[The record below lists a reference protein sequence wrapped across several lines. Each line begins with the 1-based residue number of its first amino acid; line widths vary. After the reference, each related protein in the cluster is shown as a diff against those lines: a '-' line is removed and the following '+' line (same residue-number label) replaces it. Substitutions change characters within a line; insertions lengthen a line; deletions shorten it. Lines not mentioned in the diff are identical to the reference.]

1 MIHHTTFGKE
11 MTRMK
16 SWSVVA
22 LAFVLL
28 LMVPVVANGA
38 TVPQSTFSPSADA
51 LLPSHDYVWQEING
65 FCAWAAT
72 AMAMQYAGVDVDLY
86 DVFAATTIGFS
97 FAYFRYDDAF
107 LMYPGALLTQVEP
120 TDFLA
125 DLYGVNYTQY
135 FGTDIPDLEQTVQV
149 YQSEGINIGLIDG
162 QTEAMDLMRTT
173 IDSGYPIL
181 ISVDPMFLPA
191 SDYNILRDQGLSGGG
206 HGILV
211 VGYNDTSTIATI
223 IDPGV
228 GSFGE
233 NFSYPID
240 GRGNY
245 SSISYTLL
253 LDAWSSRY
261 YITSTFFPLSLP
273 SSTIDDKLGPMVRD
287 KLLGV
292 GTTYFPTS
300 PNAYVGKFGQA
311 GFRGLSTDLTP
322 DNLKSYLSLFD
333 DVEDEVNFKTS
344 LLYFIGIGLEA
355 QVTLQYLSYR
365 TALYALPALM
375 PDSDLTDFVT
385 AGAAALLAFD
395 ELADNSTLVFPG
407 NLSQHNGFVAST
419 FRGIADAYNSSENLD
434 SSLAIFETDLQTITD
449 DLLVIADSWQAAGQ
463 ALDAIWPS
471 GFLQEYGPII
481 AFAGAGVGALVILTI
496 WWIRK
501 KPSQ

>member
-1 MIHHTTFGKE
+1 MIHQTKFGKE

-16 SWSVVA
+16 SSSVAV

-28 LMVPVVANGA
+28 LLVPVVAQGA
-38 TVPQSTFSPSADA
+38 TTPQTTFSPSAQA
-51 LLPSHDYVWQEING
+51 LLPSQEYVWQEING
-65 FCAWAAT
+65 FCSWAAT
-72 AMAMQYAGVDVDLY
+72 AMAMQYAGADVGLY
-86 DVFAATTIGFS
+86 DVFAASTIGFS

-107 LMYPGALLTQVEP
+107 LMYPGALLTQIEP

-149 YQSEGINIGLIDG
+149 YQSQGINIGLIDG
-162 QTEAMDLMRTT
+162 QTEAMDFMRTT
-173 IDSGYPIL
+173 IDSGFPIL
-181 ISVDPMFLPA
+181 ISVDPLFLPA
-191 SDYNILRDQGLSGGG
+191 PDYDILRNQGLSGGG

-211 VGYNDTSTIATI
+211 VGYNDSATTATI

-233 NFSYPID
+233 NFSYPTD

-245 SSISYTLL
+245 STISYTLL

-261 YITSTFFPLSLP
+261 YITSTFFPA
-273 SSTIDDKLGPMVRD
+273 SSPTSSISDTLGPMVRD

-292 GTTYFPTS
+292 GTTYFSNS
-300 PNAYVGKFGQA
+300 PNAYIGKFGEA
-311 GFRGLSTDLTP
+311 GFRGLSTDFTP
-322 DNLKSYLSLFD
+322 DGLKSYLSLFD
-333 DVEDEVNFKTS
+333 DIADELNFKTS

-375 PDSDLTDFVT
+375 PDSDLTGFVS
-385 AGAAALLAFD
+385 AGAAALPAFD
-395 ELADNSTLVFPG
+395 ALSDNSTLVFPG
-407 NLSQHNGFVAST
+407 NLSRANGFVSAT
-419 FRGIADAYNSSENLD
+419 FSGIADAYNSSGDLD
-434 SSLAIFETDLQTITD
+434 SSLATFETDLQTITD
-449 DLLVIADSWQAAGQ
+449 DLLVIADSWQAAGL
-463 ALDAIWPS
+463 ALDALWPS
-471 GFLQEYGPII
+471 GFLQVYGPII
-481 AFAGAGVGALVILTI
+481 AFAGAGVGALVILTF